1 MDSRGQRCDKD
12 LTDEINF
19 GYEQYVELRT
29 NDKMIQKVKKK
40 AYVFL
45 LLNLHRLRETEIA
58 LNRDCV

>member
-1 MDSRGQRCDKD
+1 MDSRRQRCDKD

-40 AYVFL
+40 SICFF
-45 LLNLHRLRETEIA
+45 IA
-58 LNRDCV
+58 EPPPP